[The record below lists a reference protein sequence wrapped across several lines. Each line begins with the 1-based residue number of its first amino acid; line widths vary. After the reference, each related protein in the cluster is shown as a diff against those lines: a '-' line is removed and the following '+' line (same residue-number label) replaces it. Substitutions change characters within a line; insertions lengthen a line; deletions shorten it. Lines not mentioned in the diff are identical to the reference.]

1 MSLIFGRLDL
11 KAEGVWY
18 PISLAALLIL
28 FILFMKKRQLTWLQI
43 YTTFGVVCSLTWFM
57 DISSA
62 IYFDAFRYGSDH
74 GIGLA
79 DLLSISFI
87 PSGLAIIYLN
97 YRTASNKWFM
107 LLLFSLLSLA
117 IELAAIHIEYF
128 HLKYWKLYYSGIM
141 YLVIYGLLLPLHKR
155 VMEAGASRTSF

>member
-11 KAEGVWY
+11 EAKGIGY
-18 PISLAALLIL
+18 PISLVALLIL

-43 YTTFGVVCSLTWFM
+43 YTTFGVVCSVTWIM
-57 DISSA
+57 DVSAA

-74 GIGLA
+74 GIGIA

-97 YRTASNKWFM
+97 YRTKSNKWLM
-107 LLLFSLLSLA
+107 LILFSLLSLA

-128 HLKYWKLYYSGIM
+128 HLKYWKIYYSGIM
-141 YLVIYGLLLPLHKR
+141 YVIIYGLILPLHKR
-155 VMEAGASRTSF
+155 FLEVGAS